1 MAWIK
6 TTSGRTRPARL
17 KEVYGTIRQ
26 SFPMVPNIMQSLSL
40 KPAVLA
46 AVARVFTTG
55 TFGASSLSRVQEET
69 IATVVS
75 SLNQCTTEQI
85 LTRVPPRSKLWS
97 Q

>member
-6 TTSGRTRPARL
+6 TTSEQDATGEL
-17 KEVYGTIRQ
+17 KEVYGTIRK
-26 SFPMVPNIMQSLSL
+26 SLPMVPNVMQSLSL

-55 TFGASSLSRVQEET
+55 TFGGSNLSRVQEET

-75 SLNQCTTEQI
+75 ALNQCHY
-85 LTRVPPRSKLWS
+85 
-97 Q
+97 

>member
-6 TTSGRTRPARL
+6 TTSEQEATGEL
-17 KEVYGTIRQ
+17 KEVYGTIRK
-26 SFPMVPNIMQSLSL
+26 SFPMVPNIMQSLSF
-40 KPAVLA
+40 KPAVLS

-75 SLNQCTTEQI
+75 SLNQCHY
-85 LTRVPPRSKLWS
+85 
-97 Q
+97 